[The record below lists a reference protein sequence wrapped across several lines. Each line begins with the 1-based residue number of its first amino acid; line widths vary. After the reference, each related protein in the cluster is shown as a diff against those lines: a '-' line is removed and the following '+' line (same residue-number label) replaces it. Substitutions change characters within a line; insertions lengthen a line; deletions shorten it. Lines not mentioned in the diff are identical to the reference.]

1 MVFNIPLFPDSAS
14 TLARHVDLLYF
25 FIVANFLFF
34 CGVVFS
40 ALAYFAVR
48 YRRERNP
55 HAEQIHGSML
65 LELTWTTIPFLIAMV
80 MFAWGALVFFYYSRP
95 PANALEVYAV
105 GKQWMW
111 KIQHVEG
118 QREINQL
125 HVPVNRDV
133 RVIMTSQ
140 DVIHDFAVPA
150 FRLKGDVIPGRYTSV
165 WFHATKTGTYHL
177 FCDQY
182 CGTLH
187 SGMVGDVIVM
197 EPADYQNWLASGGEG
212 SMAQQGEH
220 LFQQLGCNTCHRNDS
235 EAHGPNLAG
244 LYGNPVHLTDGRT
257 VTADDGYIR
266 ESIVN
271 PNAKIVYGFQAIMPS
286 FQGQIDEEGLL
297 QLISYIKS
305 MRSQQPGGP
314 VKTSPNSPAVPGA
327 TPPGYR
333 VQ

>member
-1 MVFNIPLFPDSAS
+1 MVFNIPFFPDAAS
-14 TLARHVDLLYF
+14 TAAHHVDYLYF
-25 FIVANFLFF
+25 FLVANFVFF
-34 CGVVFS
+34 CAVVFC
-40 ALAYFAVR
+40 ALIFFAIR
-48 YRRERNP
+48 YRRDRHP
-55 HAEQIHGSML
+55 QAEQIHGSIL
-65 LELTWTTIPFLIAMV
+65 LEVTWTIIPFIISMF
-80 MFAWGALVFFYYSRP
+80 MFAWGAVVYFSFARP
-95 PANALEVYAV
+95 PANSMEVYGV

-111 KIQHVEG
+111 KFQHIEG

-133 RVIMTSQ
+133 RVILTSQ

-150 FRLKGDVIPGRYTSV
+150 FRLKGDVVPGRYTSV

-187 SGMVGDVIVM
+187 SGMIGDVMVM
-197 EPADYQNWLASGGEG
+197 APADYQNWLLTGGEG

-235 EAHGPNLAG
+235 EARGPNLAG
-244 LYGNPVHLTDGRT
+244 LYGHPVHLTDGRA
-257 VTADDGYIR
+257 VIADDAYIR
-266 ESIVN
+266 ESIVS
-271 PNAKIVYGFQAIMPS
+271 PNAKIVWGFQNVMPS
-286 FQGQIDEEGLL
+286 FQGQIDEEGILELL
-297 QLISYIKS
+297 NYIKS
-305 MRSQQPGGP
+305 MQSQQPGGP